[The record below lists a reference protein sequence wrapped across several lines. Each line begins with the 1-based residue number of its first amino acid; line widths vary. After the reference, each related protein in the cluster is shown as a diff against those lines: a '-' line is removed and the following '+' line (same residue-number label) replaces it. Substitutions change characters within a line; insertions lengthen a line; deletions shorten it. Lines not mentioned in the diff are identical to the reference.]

1 MAPSEISSVARPATC
16 VEPVRPQ
23 PATPVTRRDT
33 LPLHPVTKWFPTRE
47 WTSFPTRP
55 NRLDRLPETEAP
67 FRRAFPF
74 RLISIPRIHVLD
86 LRIFHAPLTVQ
97 ILPVFQPLFLF
108 AEFRFV
114 QNLPAVIRELD
125 FRVDNYP
132 IFEADHEKS
141 GICLLDRRSVL
152 QRIDR

>member
-1 MAPSEISSVARPATC
+1 
-16 VEPVRPQ
+16 
-23 PATPVTRRDT
+23 
-33 LPLHPVTKWFPTRE
+33 
-47 WTSFPTRP
+47 
-55 NRLDRLPETEAP
+55 
-67 FRRAFPF
+67 
-74 RLISIPRIHVLD
+74 
-86 LRIFHAPLTVQ
+86 
-97 ILPVFQPLFLF
+97 LPVFQPLFLF